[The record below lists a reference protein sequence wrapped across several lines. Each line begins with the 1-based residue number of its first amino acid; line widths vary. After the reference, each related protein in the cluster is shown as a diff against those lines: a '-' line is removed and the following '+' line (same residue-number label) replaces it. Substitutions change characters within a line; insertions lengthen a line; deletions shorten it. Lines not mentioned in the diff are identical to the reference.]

1 MKREE
6 LLKKKDAYKDYW
18 AYKEVSKNWESKVT
32 ENSVTIYFDKK
43 KNDIY
48 GHFTFEYYEDGGF
61 YLIYCDGELINDE
74 LDFYETWEDAV
85 KSCFYYFNTRF

>member
-1 MKREE
+1 MSK
-6 LLKKKDAYKDYW
+6 ANTSYKEYW

-32 ENSVTIYFDKK
+32 ETEVTIYFDKK

-48 GHFTFEYYEDGGF
+48 GQFTLEYDDEAGF
-61 YLIYCDGELINDE
+61 YFIYCDGELINDE
-74 LDFYETWEDAV
+74 LDFYETYDEAV